1 MESKM
6 QPAFQ
11 DKEIEDA
18 LLDYFKMR
26 VHSKKIFFT
35 PKDIFP
41 KEKGKPLSTKIRT
54 QRWSLSV
61 NLLKAIEEK
70 NNLIGSF
77 RIDLFNKSSNNCV
90 YEANKITD

>member
-1 MESKM
+1 MELKL

-11 DKEIEDA
+11 NKEIEDA

-35 PKDIFP
+35 PKDVFP
-41 KEKGKPLSTKIRT
+41 KEKGKLLSTKIRT

-61 NLLKAIEEK
+61 NLLKDIEEK
-70 NNLIGSF
+70 NNLVGSF

-90 YEANKITD
+90 YEATKVIE

>member
-1 MESKM
+1 M
-6 QPAFQ
+6 QPVFQ
-11 DKEIEDA
+11 DNKIEA
-18 LLDYFKMR
+18 GLLNYLKDRM
-26 VHSKKIFFT
+26 HLKKIYFT
-35 PKDIFP
+35 PKDVFP

-70 NNLIGSF
+70 NNIVGSF

-90 YEANKITD
+90 YEATKVIE

>member
-1 MESKM
+1 M
-6 QPAFQ
+6 QPVFQ
-11 DKEIEDA
+11 DKIIEDA
-18 LLDYFKMR
+18 LLDYFKAR
-26 VHSKKIFFT
+26 AHSKKIFFT

-41 KEKGKPLSTKIRT
+41 KEKSKPLSTKIRT

-70 NNLIGSF
+70 NNIVGSF

-90 YEANKITD
+90 YEATKVIE